1 MMYLRSISIEGF
13 RTFSQKQAIK
23 FPSTSGLYL
32 MRGENL
38 VDSRLQGNDVGK
50 STFWDAVYWGLYGT
64 TTRGLRA
71 GNVVSWGS
79 KKAIVEQVWEVNGEN
94 HVIRREQNPNGL
106 WLDGKKLEGSYGEG
120 QVGSIVGLTA
130 AEFLHSV
137 LFGQFNTHFLDLGPS
152 DKLKL
157 FSDVL
162 SLDYW
167 EDLAEE
173 AKGLSS
179 QQAEKAQRLD
189 SKMCSL
195 DGSIKSQEE
204 QKRLLLKEK
213 ALWDKKVKTSRKE
226 LAAVSKAKRAE
237 LSELNIRVEQLH
249 TKQDGIKQRCIDCKD
264 SLKDLEVQYHTKKQ
278 KLKELQKDLEVEQ
291 CPYCHRKLGDSWKQK
306 LQLTTDKLSREV
318 EDLEEDVAKCRDRV
332 EGHDRRFDRLV
343 KKLSGLY
350 KRVFKLQSEIE
361 SAKDKLDQ
369 FVANP
374 HSKTLKAIRQS
385 IAEDL
390 DGYKLLK
397 GKYNKACEVRDRQ
410 QYWVKG
416 FRDLRLWV
424 LDSSLAELEMMVNNS
439 LSQLGL
445 DRWLIHFGVEKENKS
460 GGVTKGFLVDVSS
473 PESGSDTQW
482 RGWGGGVSQRLK
494 VAAEIGL
501 GHLIADRKGVDIGI
515 EVMDEPTQ
523 HLSEQGVYD
532 LLTHLQAR
540 SREEDKQIWLVD
552 HRVLQF
558 PFDGGIL
565 VKKTETGSELSM
577 L

>member
-179 QQAEKAQRLD
+179 QQSEKAQRLD

-204 QKRLLLKEK
+204 QKRLLSKEK
-213 ALWDKKVKTSRKE
+213 ASWDKKAKASKKALVAT
-226 LAAVSKAKRAE
+226 SKAKKAE
-237 LSELNIRVEQLH
+237 LSEVDGRA
-249 TKQDGIKQRCIDCKD
+249 KQIYAKRDTIKQHYVDREDK
-264 SLKDLEVQYHTKKQ
+264 LKNLEVQYRTKKQ
-278 KLKELQKDLEVEQ
+278 KLKELQKDLEVDQ
-291 CPYCHRKLGDSWKQK
+291 CPYCHRELGTSWKQK
-306 LQLTTDKLSREV
+306 LRHTRDKLLREV
-318 EDLEEDVAKCRDRV
+318 KDLEEDVAKCRDLVQSDSQRLNRLA
-332 EGHDRRFDRLV
+332 EKLDRLNRCR
-343 KKLSGLY
+343 Y
-350 KRVFKLQSEIE
+350 KLQSEIE
-361 SAKDKLDQ
+361 SAEDKLNQ
-369 FVANP
+369 SLSNP
-374 HSKTLKAIRQS
+374 HSKTIKILRQS

-390 DGYKLLK
+390 DKYKLLK
-397 GKYNKACEVRDRQ
+397 SKYNNACEARDRQ
-410 QYWVKG
+410 QFWVKG

-424 LDSSLAELEMMVNNS
+424 LDSSLTELEMMVNNS
-439 LSQLGL
+439 LAQLGL
-445 DRWLIHFGVEKENKS
+445 DRWLVHFGVEKENKS

-565 VKKTETGSELSM
+565 VKKTENGSELSM